1 MQRLPVITAFG
12 GFNPAGR
19 SSFHRGYKRLILDNL
34 SQTERNDTLSDLAAL
49 MGLRTGAAASGPLDA
64 ALERQVLD
72 GTLVRELETRFY
84 DYRNCHFHQSAQL
97 SSDSGFTFEMSVRQL
112 PSPLPEG
119 WEVEPLDGGKVR
131 VRCASL
137 SVMLDSHREIP
148 VASAGQLPT
157 GFEPG
162 EQYNSRFHPRGLQLA
177 ILGASDAVQS
187 LGIDWER
194 VVERAGPENISVYAS
209 SAMSQ
214 LDPNGNGG
222 LLQSRLRG
230 SRVSS
235 KQLALGLTSMPADFV
250 NAYVLGSVG
259 TTGAV
264 AGACATYLY
273 NLRAAVEDIRCGRAR
288 VAVVGAAE
296 APLVPEVVDGY
307 TTMGALANTE
317 GLRKIF
323 GGDIDFRRASRP
335 FGDNCGFTLG
345 EGSQWAVLMDDE
357 LALELGAPIHGA
369 VANVFVN
376 ADGPKKSISAPG
388 PGNYLTVARAMA
400 EVRAILGDESLR
412 RRSFV
417 QAHGSSTP
425 QNRVTESAIFD
436 QLAAAFGI
444 DAWPVCA
451 VKAYLGHTVAAASGD
466 QLVTSLG
473 IFSHGVLPG
482 ITTIDRIA
490 DDVHHDNLMLSMQH
504 VERAPESLDVAFLN
518 SKGFGGNNATASVL
532 APHVVER
539 MLSKRHGA
547 KAMTDYRRR
556 SEAVAAQAAAYDE
569 SASRGDLKAIYRFG
583 EGLIDES
590 GIACDS
596 ERVTLPGMGG
606 EVTLPN
612 VNPYEDMV

>member
-19 SSFHRGYKRLILDNL
+19 SSFHRGYKRLVLDSL
-34 SQTERNDTLSDLAAL
+34 GASERTDVLSDLAAL
-49 MGLRTGAAASGPLDA
+49 MGLRTGDAAQGPLSVE
-64 ALERQVLD
+64 LEQQVLQ
-72 GTLVRELETRFY
+72 GTLVRELESRFY
-84 DYRNCHFHQSAQL
+84 DYRRCHFHQAADL
-97 SSDSGFTFEMSVRQL
+97 KSDSGFTFEMSARQL
-112 PSPLPEG
+112 PVPLPQD
-119 WEVEPLDGGKVR
+119 WSVETLDNGRVR
-131 VRCASL
+131 VHAASL
-137 SVMLDSHREIP
+137 SVMLDSHREIA

-162 EQYNSRFHPRGLQLA
+162 QQYNSRFHPRGLQLA

-187 LGIDWER
+187 LGIDWDL
-194 VVERAGPENISVYAS
+194 VAQKAGPEKISVYAS

-214 LDPNGNGG
+214 LDVNGNGG

-230 SRVSS
+230 GRVSS

-307 TTMGALANTE
+307 TTMGALANLD

-323 GGDIDFRRASRP
+323 GDEIDFRRASRP

-345 EGSQWAVLMDDE
+345 EGTQWAVLMDDE

-388 PGNYLTVARAMA
+388 PGNYLTVARAMSEA
-400 EVRAILGDESLR
+400 RAILGEESLR
-412 RRSFV
+412 QRSFV

-436 QLAAAFGI
+436 RLAGAFGI
-444 DAWPVCA
+444 EDWPVCA
-451 VKAYLGHTVAAASGD
+451 VKAFVGHTVAAASGD
-466 QLVTSLG
+466 QLISSLG
-473 IFSHGVLPG
+473 IFNRGILPG
-482 ITTIDRIA
+482 ITTIDRVA
-490 DDVHHDNLMLSMQH
+490 DDVHHEHLNLSMSH
-504 VERAPESLDVAFLN
+504 VERDPESLDVAFLN

-532 APHVVER
+532 APHITEK
-539 MLSKRHGA
+539 MLAKRHGEQ
-547 KAMTDYRRR
+547 AMTAYRKR
-556 SEAVAAQAAAYDE
+556 SEAPAERAAEYDAR
-569 SASRGDLKAIYRFG
+569 ASRGDLNAIYRFG
-583 EGLIDES
+583 EGLIDET
-590 GIACDS
+590 GISLEDG
-596 ERVTLPGMGG
+596 RMTLPGVAGS
-606 EVTLPN
+606 VSLPEE
-612 VNPYEDMV
+612 NPFADMV

>member
-19 SSFHRGYKRLILDNL
+19 SSFHRGYKRLVLDNL
-34 SQTERNDTLSDLAAL
+34 SASERTDVLSDLAAL
-49 MGLRTGAAASGPLDA
+49 MGLRTGDA
-64 ALERQVLD
+64 AGGALTPELEQQVLQ
-72 GTLVRELETRFY
+72 GTLVRELESRFY
-84 DYRNCHFHQSAQL
+84 DYRHCHFHQAADLRSEN
-97 SSDSGFTFEMSVRQL
+97 GFTFEMSARQL
-112 PSPLPEG
+112 PTPLPDG
-119 WEVEPLDGGKVR
+119 WQVESLDNGRVR
-131 VRCASL
+131 VHAASL
-137 SVMLDSHREIP
+137 SVMLDSHREIA

-162 EQYNSRFHPRGLQLA
+162 QQYNSRFHPRGLQLA

-187 LGIDWER
+187 LGIDWDLVAEK
-194 VVERAGPENISVYAS
+194 AGPDKISVYAS

-230 SRVSS
+230 GRVSS

-307 TTMGALANTE
+307 ATMGALANLD

-323 GGDIDFRRASRP
+323 GDEIDFRRASRP

-345 EGSQWAVLMDDE
+345 EGSQWVVLMDDE

-412 RRSFV
+412 QRSFV

-436 QLAAAFGI
+436 RLAGAFGI
-444 DAWPVCA
+444 ENWPVCA
-451 VKAYLGHTVAAASGD
+451 VKAFVGHTVAAASGD
-466 QLVTSLG
+466 QLISSLG
-473 IFSHGVLPG
+473 IFDRGILPG
-482 ITTIDRIA
+482 ITTIDKIA
-490 DDVHHDNLMLSMQH
+490 DDVHHEHLSLSMAH
-504 VERAPESLDVAFLN
+504 VERDPQSLDVAFLN

-532 APHVVER
+532 APHVTER
-539 MLSKRHGA
+539 MLAKRHGA
-547 KAMTDYRRR
+547 QAMTAYRKR
-556 SEAVAAQAAAYDE
+556 SEAPAERSAAYDAR
-569 SASRGDLKAIYRFG
+569 ASRGDLNAIYRFG

-590 GIACDS
+590 GISLDGAQM
-596 ERVTLPGMGG
+596 TLPGVAGS
-606 EVTLPN
+606 VSLPDE
-612 VNPYEDMV
+612 NPFADMV

>member
-19 SSFHRGYKRLILDNL
+19 SSFHRGYRRLVLDRL
-34 SQTERNDTLSDLAAL
+34 GAAERTDTLSDLAAL
-49 MGLRTGAAASGPLDA
+49 MGLRTGADAGGPLDA
-64 ALERQVLD
+64 ALEQQVLN
-72 GTLVRELETRFY
+72 GTLVRELEQRFY
-84 DYRNCHFHQSAQL
+84 DYRKCHFHQPAEL
-97 SSDSGFTFEMSVRQL
+97 SSPEGFTFEMSARQL
-112 PSPLPEG
+112 PQPLPAD
-119 WEVEPLDGGKVR
+119 WQVESLGDGRVR
-131 VRCASL
+131 VRTGGL
-137 SVMLDSHREIP
+137 SVMLDSYREIS

-187 LGIDWER
+187 LGIDWDT
-194 VVERAGPENISVYAS
+194 VAAAAGPDKISVYAS

-214 LDPNGNGG
+214 LDPYGNGG

-230 SRVSS
+230 NRVSS

-273 NLRAAVEDIRCGRAR
+273 NLRAAVEDIRSGRAR

-307 TTMGALANTE
+307 STMGALANID

-323 GGDIDFRRASRP
+323 PGEVDYRRASRP
-335 FGDNCGFTLG
+335 FGENCGFTLG
-345 EGSQWAVLMDDE
+345 EGTQWVILMDDA
-357 LALELGAPIHGA
+357 LALELGANIHGA

-376 ADGPKKSISAPG
+376 ADGTKKSISAPG

-400 EVRAILGDESLR
+400 EARAIVGEESLR

-436 QLAAAFGI
+436 RLAGAFGI
-444 DAWPVCA
+444 ENWPLCA
-451 VKAYLGHTVAAASGD
+451 VKAYVGHTVAAASGD
-466 QLVTSLG
+466 QLITSLG
-473 IFSHGVLPG
+473 IFDRGILPG
-482 ITTIDRIA
+482 ITTIEKVA
-490 DDVHHDNLMLSMQH
+490 DDVHHSHLDIALQH
-504 VERAPESLDVAFLN
+504 TERDPESLDVAFLN

-532 APHVVER
+532 APHLVRR
-539 MLSKRHGA
+539 MLAKRHGERA
-547 KAMTDYRRR
+547 LTAHRKGNETV
-556 SEAVAAQAAAYDE
+556 SEKSQAYDAR
-569 SASRGDLKAIYRFG
+569 ASRGDLNAIYRFG
-583 EGLIDES
+583 EGLVDENQIQMS
-590 GIACDS
+590 TGQ
-596 ERVTLPGMGG
+596 VTLPGIPS
-606 EVTLPN
+606 VDLPDA
-612 VNPYEDMV
+612 NPFDDMV

>member
-1 MQRLPVITAFG
+1 MQRLPVITGFG

-19 SSFHRGYKRLILDNL
+19 SSFHRGYRRLVLDAL
-34 SQTERNDTLSDLAAL
+34 SAAERTDTLSDLAAL
-49 MGLRTGAAASGPLDA
+49 MGLRSGADAGGPLDA
-64 ALERQVLD
+64 ELEQKVLQ
-72 GTLVRELETRFY
+72 GTLVRELEKRFY
-84 DYRNCHFHQSAQL
+84 DYRNCHFHQPAEL
-97 SSDSGFTFEMSVRQL
+97 SNPGGFTFEMSARQL
-112 PSPLPEG
+112 PEPLPQDWQVESLGEG
-119 WEVEPLDGGKVR
+119 RVR
-131 VRCASL
+131 VRAGGL
-137 SVMLDSHREIP
+137 SVMLDSHREIS
-148 VASAGQLPT
+148 VGSAGQLPT
-157 GFEPG
+157 GFEPR

-187 LGIDWER
+187 LGIDWD
-194 VVERAGPENISVYAS
+194 VVAAAAGPDKIAVYAS

-214 LDPNGNGG
+214 LDPYGNGG

-235 KQLALGLTSMPADFV
+235 KQLALGLSSMPADFV

-307 TTMGALANTE
+307 ATMGALANID

-323 GGDIDFRRASRP
+323 GGEVDFRRASRP

-345 EGSQWAVLMDDE
+345 EGSQWVVLMDDA
-357 LALELGAPIHGA
+357 LAVELGATIHGA

-376 ADGPKKSISAPG
+376 ADGTKKSISAPG

-400 EVRAILGDESLR
+400 ETRAIVGEESLR
-412 RRSFV
+412 QRSFV

-436 QLAAAFGI
+436 RLAGAFGI
-444 DAWPVCA
+444 ENWPVCA

-466 QLVTSLG
+466 QLITSLG
-473 IFSHGVLPG
+473 IFNRGILPG
-482 ITTIDRIA
+482 ITTIERVA
-490 DDVHHDNLMLSMQH
+490 DDVHSENLDISLEH
-504 VERAPESLDVAFLN
+504 REREPESLDVAFLN

-532 APHVVER
+532 APHLVQG
-539 MLSKRHGA
+539 MLAKRHGE
-547 KAMTDYRRR
+547 KAMSGYRQRN
-556 SEAVAAQAAAYDE
+556 EAVADRALSYDTR
-569 SASRGDLKAIYRFG
+569 ASRGDLNAIYRFG
-583 EGLIDES
+583 EGLVDES
-590 GIACDS
+590 QIEMSS
-596 ERVTLPGMGG
+596 ERITLPGIPSV
-606 EVTLPN
+606 ELPSA
-612 VNPYEDMV
+612 NPFEDMV

>member
-19 SSFHRGYKRLILDNL
+19 SSFHRGYRRLVLDKL
-34 SQTERNDTLSDLAAL
+34 SVAERTDVLAGLAAL
-49 MGLRTGAAASGPLDA
+49 MGLRSGEHAGKPLD
-64 ALERQVLD
+64 QVLEQQVLNH
-72 GTLVRELETRFY
+72 TLVRELEQRFY
-84 DYRNCHFHQSAQL
+84 DYRKCHFHQPAEL
-97 SSDSGFTFEMSVRQL
+97 SSPDGLTFEMSLRQL
-112 PSPLPEG
+112 PEPLPAD
-119 WEVEPLDGGKVR
+119 WQVESLGDGRVR
-131 VRCASL
+131 VRCSGL

-148 VASAGQLPT
+148 VAAAGQLPT
-157 GFEPG
+157 GFEPS
-162 EQYNSRFHPRGLQLA
+162 EHYNSRFHPRGLQLA

-187 LGIDWER
+187 LGVDWDR
-194 VVERAGPENISVYAS
+194 VAAIAGPDKISVYAS

-214 LDPNGNGG
+214 LDPYGNGG

-230 SRVSS
+230 NRVSS

-273 NLRAAVEDIRCGRAR
+273 NLRAAVEDIRSGRAR

-307 TTMGALANTE
+307 TTMGALANMD
-317 GLRKIF
+317 GLRKLF
-323 GGDIDFRRASRP
+323 PGEIDFRRASRP

-345 EGSQWAVLMDDE
+345 EGSQWAILMDDA
-357 LALELGAPIHGA
+357 LALELGATIHGA

-376 ADGPKKSISAPG
+376 ADGTKKSISAPG

-400 EVRAILGDESLR
+400 ETRAIVGEESLR

-436 QLAAAFGI
+436 RLAGTFGI
-444 DAWPVCA
+444 ESWPVCA

-473 IFSHGVLPG
+473 IFERGILPG
-482 ITTIDRIA
+482 ITTVDRIA
-490 DDVHHDNLMLSMQH
+490 DDVHHENLDIALEH
-504 VERAPESLDVAFLN
+504 TEREVGSLDVAFLN

-532 APHVVER
+532 SPGVVSK
-539 MLSKRHGA
+539 MLARRHGE
-547 KAMTDYRRR
+547 KAVSAYRKRN
-556 SEAVAAQAAAYDE
+556 EAVAEKSQAYDQR
-569 SASRGDLKAIYRFG
+569 ACRGDLNAIYRFG
-583 EGLIDES
+583 EGLVDES
-590 GIACDS
+590 AITMS
-596 ERVTLPGMGG
+596 ESEITLPGYPA
-606 EVTLPN
+606 VALPN
-612 VNPYEDMV
+612 ENPFADME

>member
-19 SSFHRGYKRLILDNL
+19 SSFHRGYRRLIVDSL
-34 SQTERNDTLSDLAAL
+34 SAAERTDVLSDLAAL
-49 MGLRTGAAASGPLDA
+49 MGLRTGSSAGGALDA

-72 GTLVRELETRFY
+72 GTLVRELEKRYY
-84 DYRNCHFHQSAQL
+84 DYRSCHFHQPAQL
-97 SSDSGFTFEMSVRQL
+97 HSGNGFTFEMSARQL
-112 PSPLPEG
+112 PVPLPEG
-119 WEVEPLDGGKVR
+119 WQVESLEDGRVR
-131 VRCASL
+131 VHCDAL
-137 SVMLDSHREIP
+137 SVMLDSHREIA

-162 EQYNSRFHPRGLQLA
+162 ELYNSRFHPRGLQLA

-187 LGIDWER
+187 LGIDWDLVAEK
-194 VVERAGPENISVYAS
+194 AGPENISVYAS

-230 SRVSS
+230 GRVSS
-235 KQLALGLTSMPADFV
+235 KQLALGLTSMPADFI

-307 TTMGALANTE
+307 TTMGALANID
-317 GLRKIF
+317 GLRKVF
-323 GGDIDFRRASRP
+323 NGEIDYRRASRP
-335 FGDNCGFTLG
+335 FGENCGFTLG
-345 EGSQWAVLMDDE
+345 EGTQWVILMDDE

-388 PGNYLTVARAMA
+388 PGNYLTVARAMS
-400 EVRAILGDESLR
+400 ETRAILGEESLR
-412 RRSFV
+412 QRSFI

-436 QLAAAFGI
+436 RLAGTFGI

-466 QLVTSLG
+466 QLITSLG
-473 IFSHGVLPG
+473 IFSQGILPG
-482 ITTIDRIA
+482 ITTVDRIA
-490 DDVHHDNLMLSMQH
+490 DDVHHENLALSLQH
-504 VERAPESLDVAFLN
+504 VERDPESLDVAFLN
-518 SKGFGGNNATASVL
+518 SKGFGGNNATASVF
-532 APHVVER
+532 APHVVEK
-539 MLSKRHGA
+539 MLGKRHGA
-547 KAMTDYRRR
+547 QAITAYRKRN
-556 SEAVAAQAAAYDE
+556 EAVTERAQAYDA
-569 SASRGDLKAIYRFG
+569 SASRGELTAIYRFG

-590 GIACDS
+590 AITCDGQHM
-596 ERVTLPGMGG
+596 TLPGVSGNIS
-606 EVTLPN
+606 LPSE
-612 VNPYEDMV
+612 NPFDDMV

>member
-19 SSFHRGYKRLILDNL
+19 SSFHRGYRRLVLDKL
-34 SQTERNDTLSDLAAL
+34 SAAERIDTLSDLAAL
-49 MGLRTGAAASGPLDA
+49 MGLRTGADAVGALDA
-64 ALERQVLD
+64 ALERQVLE
-72 GTLVRELETRFY
+72 GTLVRELEQRFY
-84 DYRNCHFHQSAQL
+84 DYRKCHFHQPAEL
-97 SSDSGFTFEMSVRQL
+97 SSVEGLTFEMSARQL
-112 PSPLPEG
+112 PEPLPAE
-119 WEVEPLDGGKVR
+119 WQVESLGDGRVR
-131 VRCASL
+131 VRTSSL
-137 SVMLDSHREIP
+137 SVMLDSYREIP

-187 LGIDWER
+187 LGIDWDT
-194 VVERAGPENISVYAS
+194 VVTAAGPDKISVYAS

-214 LDPNGNGG
+214 LDPYGNGG

-230 SRVSS
+230 NRVSS

-307 TTMGALANTE
+307 TTMGALANVD

-323 GGDIDFRRASRP
+323 PGEVDYRRASRP

-345 EGSQWAVLMDDE
+345 EGSQWAILMDDA
-357 LALELGAPIHGA
+357 LALELGATVHGA

-376 ADGPKKSISAPG
+376 ADGTKKSISAPG

-400 EVRAILGDESLR
+400 EARAIVGDEGLC

-436 QLAAAFGI
+436 RLAGAFGI
-444 DAWPVCA
+444 ERWPVCA

-466 QLVTSLG
+466 QLIASLG
-473 IFSHGVLPG
+473 VFDRGILPG
-482 ITTIDRIA
+482 ITTIDRLA
-490 DDVHHDNLMLSMQH
+490 DDVHREHLDISLQH
-504 VERAPESLDVAFLN
+504 SERDPESLDVAFLN

-532 APHVVER
+532 APHLVRR
-539 MLSKRHGA
+539 MLARRHGE
-547 KAMTDYRRR
+547 KALAGYRKRNEVVTER
-556 SEAVAAQAAAYDE
+556 SLAYDAQ
-569 SASRGDLKAIYRFG
+569 ASRGDLNAIYRFG
-583 EGLIDES
+583 EGLVEES
-590 GIACDS
+590 AIEMS
-596 ERVTLPGMGG
+596 VERVALPGIPAV
-606 EVTLPN
+606 ELPS
-612 VNPYEDMV
+612 VNPFDDMV

>member
-19 SSFHRGYKRLILDNL
+19 SSFHRGYRRLVLDKL
-34 SQTERNDTLSDLAAL
+34 GAAERAGTLSDLAAL
-49 MGLRTGAAASGPLDA
+49 MGLRTGAEAGGPLDP
-64 ALERQVLD
+64 ALEKQVLD
-72 GTLVRELETRFY
+72 GTLVRELEKRFY
-84 DYRNCHFHQSAQL
+84 DYRQCHFHQSAEL
-97 SSDSGFTFEMSVRQL
+97 SNGDGFTFEMPARQL
-112 PSPLPEG
+112 PEPLPAD
-119 WEVEPLDGGKVR
+119 WRVESLGDGRVR
-131 VRCASL
+131 VRCDGL

-162 EQYNSRFHPRGLQLA
+162 NAYNSRFHPRGLQLA

-187 LGIDWER
+187 LGIDWQT
-194 VVERAGPENISVYAS
+194 VAAAAGPDRISVYAS

-214 LDPNGNGG
+214 LDPYGNGG

-230 SRVSS
+230 NRVSS

-273 NLRAAVEDIRCGRAR
+273 NLRAAVEDIRSGRSR

-307 TTMGALANTE
+307 ATMGALANRD
-317 GLRKIF
+317 GLRKLF
-323 GGDIDFRRASRP
+323 PGEIDYRRASRP
-335 FGDNCGFTLG
+335 FGENCGFTLG
-345 EGSQWAVLMDDE
+345 EGSQWVILMDDA

-376 ADGPKKSISAPG
+376 ADGTKKSISAPG
-388 PGNYLTVARAMA
+388 PGNYLTVARALS
-400 EVRAILGDESLR
+400 ETRAIVGDESLR

-436 QLAAAFGI
+436 RLADTFGV
-444 DAWPVCA
+444 DNWPVCA

-466 QLVTSLG
+466 QLITSLG
-473 IFSHGVLPG
+473 IFERGILPG
-482 ITTIDRIA
+482 VTTIDRIA
-490 DDVHHDNLMLSMQH
+490 DDVHHSHLDIALQH
-504 VERAPESLDVAFLN
+504 TERDRASLDVAFLN

-532 APHVVER
+532 SPHLVRR
-539 MLSKRHGA
+539 MLAKRHGE
-547 KAMTDYRRR
+547 KALTDHGRRN
-556 SEAVAAQAAAYDE
+556 EAVTVRAASYDE
-569 SASRGDLKAIYRFG
+569 RASRGDLNAIYRFG
-583 EGLIDES
+583 EGLVDES
-590 GIACDS
+590 AIEMS
-596 ERVTLPGMGG
+596 TEQVTLPGIPP
-606 EVTLPN
+606 VALSD
-612 VNPYEDMV
+612 VNPFDDMS

>member
-19 SSFHRGYKRLILDNL
+19 SSFHRGYKRVVLDSL
-34 SQTERNDTLSDLAAL
+34 GAEERTDVLSDLAAL
-49 MGLRTGAAASGPLDA
+49 MGLRTGAEVTGPLGA
-64 ALERQVLD
+64 ELEQRVLE
-72 GTLVRELETRFY
+72 GTLVRALEPRFY
-84 DYRNCHFHQSAQL
+84 DYRQCHFHQPASLA
-97 SSDSGFTFEMSVRQL
+97 STEGFTFEMSARQL
-112 PSPLPEG
+112 PNPLPAD
-119 WEVEPLDGGKVR
+119 WQVEALETGRVKVR
-131 VRCASL
+131 AGSL
-137 SVMLDSHREIP
+137 SVMLDSHREIA

-187 LGIDWER
+187 LGIDWGMVAEK
-194 VVERAGPENISVYAS
+194 AGPDKISVYAS

-230 SRVSS
+230 GRVSS

-273 NLRAAVEDIRCGRAR
+273 NLRSAVEDIRCGRAR

-307 TTMGALANTE
+307 ATMGALANLD

-323 GGDIDFRRASRP
+323 GENIDFRRASRP

-345 EGSQWAVLMDDE
+345 EGSQWVVLMDDE

-400 EVRAILGDESLR
+400 EARAILGEESLR
-412 RRSFV
+412 QRSFV

-436 QLAAAFGI
+436 RLAAAFSI
-444 DAWPVCA
+444 KEWPVCA
-451 VKAYLGHTVAAASGD
+451 VKAFVGHTVAAASGD
-466 QLVTSLG
+466 QLITSLG
-473 IFSHGVLPG
+473 VFNRGILPG
-482 ITTIDRIA
+482 ITTIDRVA
-490 DDVHHDNLMLSMQH
+490 EDVHHEHLALSLTH
-504 VERAPESLDVAFLN
+504 VERDPETLDVAFLN

-532 APHVVER
+532 APHVTRR
-539 MLSKRHGA
+539 MLTKRHGQA
-547 KAMTDYRRR
+547 AFTAYQKRN
-556 SEAVAAQAAAYDE
+556 EVVAEQSAAYDAR
-569 SASRGDLKAIYRFG
+569 ASRGDLNAIYRFG
-583 EGLIDES
+583 EGLIDEAA
-590 GIACDS
+590 IEMDAHTL
-596 ERVTLPGMGG
+596 TLPGGAG
-606 EVTLPN
+606 AISLDAD
-612 VNPYEDMV
+612 NPFADMV

>member
-19 SSFHRGYKRLILDNL
+19 SSFHRGYKRLVLDNL
-34 SQTERNDTLSDLAAL
+34 GASERTDVLSDLAAL
-49 MGLRTGAAASGPLDA
+49 MGLRTGDA
-64 ALERQVLD
+64 AQGALSPELEQQVLQ
-72 GTLVRELETRFY
+72 GTLVRELESRFY
-84 DYRNCHFHQSAQL
+84 DYRNCHFHQAADLKSEN
-97 SSDSGFTFEMSVRQL
+97 GFSFEMSARQL
-112 PSPLPEG
+112 PNPLPADWKLENLENG
-119 WEVEPLDGGKVR
+119 RVR
-131 VRCASL
+131 VHAASL
-137 SVMLDSHREIP
+137 SVMLDSHREIS

-162 EQYNSRFHPRGLQLA
+162 QQYNSRFHPRGLQLA

-187 LGIDWER
+187 LGIDWEL
-194 VVERAGPENISVYAS
+194 VSEKAGPDKISVYAS

-214 LDPNGNGG
+214 LDTNGNGG

-230 SRVSS
+230 GRVSS

-307 TTMGALANTE
+307 TTMGALANLD

-323 GGDIDFRRASRP
+323 GDEIDFRRASRP
-335 FGDNCGFTLG
+335 FGENCGFTLG
-345 EGSQWAVLMDDE
+345 EGSQWVVLMDDE

-388 PGNYLTVARAMA
+388 PGNYLTVARAMS
-400 EVRAILGDESLR
+400 EVRAILGEESLR
-412 RRSFV
+412 HRSFV

-436 QLAAAFGI
+436 RLAGAFGI
-444 DAWPVCA
+444 EGWPVCA
-451 VKAYLGHTVAAASGD
+451 VKAFLGHTVAAASGD
-466 QLVTSLG
+466 QLITSLG
-473 IFSHGVLPG
+473 IFNRGILPG
-482 ITTIDRIA
+482 ITTIDKVA
-490 DDVHHDNLMLSMQH
+490 DDVHHEHLSLSMAH
-504 VERAPESLDVAFLN
+504 VERDPESLDVAFLN

-532 APHVVER
+532 APHITEK
-539 MLSKRHGA
+539 MLAKRHGEQ
-547 KAMTDYRRR
+547 AMSAYRKR
-556 SEAVAAQAAAYDE
+556 SEAPAERSAAYDAR
-569 SASRGDLKAIYRFG
+569 ASRGDLDAIYRFG

-590 GIACDS
+590 GITLDGAQMS
-596 ERVTLPGMGG
+596 LPGVAGS
-606 EVTLPN
+606 VSLPDE
-612 VNPYEDMV
+612 NPFADMV

>member
-19 SSFHRGYKRLILDNL
+19 SSFHRGYRRLVLDKL
-34 SQTERNDTLSDLAAL
+34 SVAERTDVLAGLAAL
-49 MGLRTGAAASGPLDA
+49 MGLRSGEHAGKPLD
-64 ALERQVLD
+64 QVLEQQVLNH
-72 GTLVRELETRFY
+72 TLVRELEQRFY
-84 DYRNCHFHQSAQL
+84 DYRKCHFHQPAEL
-97 SSDSGFTFEMSVRQL
+97 SSPDGLTFEMSLRQL
-112 PSPLPEG
+112 PEPLPAD
-119 WEVEPLDGGKVR
+119 WQVESLGDGRVR
-131 VRCASL
+131 VRCSGL

-148 VASAGQLPT
+148 VAAAGQLPT
-157 GFEPG
+157 GFEPS
-162 EQYNSRFHPRGLQLA
+162 EHYNSRFHPRGLQLA

-187 LGIDWER
+187 LGVDWDR
-194 VVERAGPENISVYAS
+194 VAAIAGPDKISVYAS

-214 LDPNGNGG
+214 LDPYGNGG

-230 SRVSS
+230 NRVSS

-273 NLRAAVEDIRCGRAR
+273 NLRAAVEDIRSGRAR

-307 TTMGALANTE
+307 TTMGALANMD
-317 GLRKIF
+317 GLRKLF
-323 GGDIDFRRASRP
+323 PGEIDFRRASRP

-345 EGSQWAVLMDDE
+345 EGSQWAILMDDA
-357 LALELGAPIHGA
+357 LALELGATIHGA

-376 ADGPKKSISAPG
+376 ADGTKKSISAPG
-388 PGNYLTVARAMA
+388 PGNYLTVARALA
-400 EVRAILGDESLR
+400 ETRAIVGEESLR

-436 QLAAAFGI
+436 RLAGTFGI
-444 DAWPVCA
+444 ESWPVCA

-466 QLVTSLG
+466 QLITSLG
-473 IFSHGVLPG
+473 IFERAILPG
-482 ITTIDRIA
+482 ITTVDRIA
-490 DDVHHDNLMLSMQH
+490 DDVHHANLDIGLEH
-504 VERAPESLDVAFLN
+504 TEREVGSLDVAFLN

-532 APHVVER
+532 SPGIVSK
-539 MLSKRHGA
+539 MLARRHGD
-547 KAMTDYRRR
+547 KAVSAYRKRN
-556 SEAVAAQAAAYDE
+556 EAVAEQSQSYDQR
-569 SASRGDLKAIYRFG
+569 ACRGDLNAIYRFG
-583 EGLIDES
+583 EGLVDES
-590 GIACDS
+590 AIEMS
-596 ERVTLPGMGG
+596 ENEITLPGYPS
-606 EVTLPN
+606 VALPN
-612 VNPYEDMV
+612 ENPFADME

>member
-19 SSFHRGYKRLILDNL
+19 SSFHRGYKRMVLDSL
-34 SQTERNDTLSDLAAL
+34 TSAERTDTLSDLAAL
-49 MGLRTGAAASGPLDA
+49 MGLRTGSDAGGLLDA

-72 GTLVRELETRFY
+72 GTLVRELESRYY
-84 DYRNCHFHQSAQL
+84 DYRKCHFHQAAQL
-97 SSDSGFTFEMSVRQL
+97 QSDSGFTFEMSARQL
-112 PSPLPEG
+112 PNPLPDG
-119 WEVEPLDGGKVR
+119 WQVETLTSGRVR
-131 VRCASL
+131 VRCDSL
-137 SVMLDSHREIP
+137 SVMLDSHREIA

-162 EQYNSRFHPRGLQLA
+162 MQYNSRFHPRGLQLA

-187 LGIDWER
+187 LGIDWNL
-194 VVERAGPENISVYAS
+194 VADKAGPENISVYAS

-230 SRVSS
+230 GRVSS

-273 NLRAAVEDIRCGRAR
+273 NLRAAVEDIRSGRAR

-307 TTMGALANTE
+307 ATMGALANID
-317 GLRKIF
+317 GLRKVF

-345 EGSQWAVLMDDE
+345 EGSQWVVLMDDA

-388 PGNYLTVARAMA
+388 PGNYLTVARSMA
-400 EVRAILGDESLR
+400 ETRAILGDEALR
-412 RRSFV
+412 QRSFV

-436 QLAAAFGI
+436 RLAEAFGI
-444 DAWPVCA
+444 ESWPVCA

-466 QLVTSLG
+466 QLIASLG
-473 IFSHGVLPG
+473 IFARGILPG
-482 ITTIDRIA
+482 ITTVDRIA
-490 DDVHHDNLMLSMQH
+490 DDVHHRNLDLSLSH

-539 MLSKRHGA
+539 MLAKRHGDA
-547 KAMTDYRRR
+547 AFTAYRKANESVTER
-556 SEAVAAQAAAYDE
+556 AQAYDAR
-569 SASRGDLKAIYRFG
+569 ASSGDLDAIYRFG

-590 GIACDS
+590 GITVDGA
-596 ERVTLPGMGG
+596 RLHLPGGAG
-606 EVTLPN
+606 DIELPSA
-612 VNPYEDMV
+612 NPFEDMV

>member
-19 SSFHRGYKRLILDNL
+19 SSFHRGYKRMVLDSL
-34 SQTERNDTLSDLAAL
+34 ATEERTDVLSDLAAL
-49 MGLRTGAAASGPLDA
+49 MGLRTGDDAQGPLGA
-64 ALERQVLD
+64 ALEQQVLQ
-72 GTLVRELETRFY
+72 GTLVRELESRFY
-84 DYRNCHFHQSAQL
+84 DYRQCHFHQPAAL
-97 SSDSGFTFEMSVRQL
+97 SNAGGFTFEMSARQL
-112 PSPLPEG
+112 PNPIPDD
-119 WEVEPLDGGKVR
+119 WQVEPLDSGRVR
-131 VRCASL
+131 VHAGAL
-137 SVMLDSHREIP
+137 SVMLDSHREIS

-162 EQYNSRFHPRGLQLA
+162 QKYNSRFHPRGLQLA

-187 LGIDWER
+187 LGIDWDA
-194 VVERAGPENISVYAS
+194 VAAKAGPDKISVYAS

-214 LDPNGNGG
+214 LDANGNGG

-230 SRVSS
+230 GRVSS

-307 TTMGALANTE
+307 TTMGALANLD

-323 GGDIDFRRASRP
+323 DGEIDFRRASRP
-335 FGDNCGFTLG
+335 FGNNCGFTLG

-376 ADGPKKSISAPG
+376 ADGAKKSISAPG

-400 EVRAILGDESLR
+400 EARAILGEDSLR
-412 RRSFV
+412 NRSFV

-436 QLAAAFGI
+436 RLAGAFGI
-444 DAWPVCA
+444 EAWPVCA
-451 VKAYLGHTVAAASGD
+451 VKAFVGHTVAAASGD
-466 QLVTSLG
+466 QLITSLG
-473 IFSHGVLPG
+473 MFRHGILPG
-482 ITTIDRIA
+482 ITTIDRVA
-490 DDVHHDNLMLSMQH
+490 DDVHHENLSLSLEH
-504 VERAPESLDVAFLN
+504 VERDPQSLDVAFLN

-532 APHVVER
+532 APHVTES
-539 MLSKRHGA
+539 MLAKRHGRA
-547 KAMTDYRRR
+547 AFTAYQKRN
-556 SEAVAAQAAAYDE
+556 EAVTEQAAAYDAR
-569 SASRGDLKAIYRFG
+569 ASRGDLNAIYRFG

-590 GIACDS
+590 AIELDAYS
-596 ERVTLPGMGG
+596 LTLPDGAGAISL
-606 EVTLPN
+606 ESE
-612 VNPYEDMV
+612 NPFADMV

>member
-19 SSFHRGYKRLILDNL
+19 SSFHRGYKRMVLDRL
-34 SQTERNDTLSDLAAL
+34 GAAERTDILSDLAAL
-49 MGLRTGAAASGPLDA
+49 MGLRTGDAAGGPLDA
-64 ALERQVLD
+64 TLEQAVLQ
-72 GTLVRELETRFY
+72 GTLVRELESRFY
-84 DYRNCHFHQSAQL
+84 DYRHCHFHQPAEL
-97 SSDSGFTFEMSVRQL
+97 RSDGGFTFEMSARQL

-119 WEVEPLDGGKVR
+119 WRVEPLDNGR
-131 VRCASL
+131 VRIRAAEL
-137 SVMLDSHREIP
+137 SVMLDSYREIA

-162 EQYNSRFHPRGLQLA
+162 DQYNSRFHPRGLQLA
-177 ILGASDAVQS
+177 ILGASDAVRA
-187 LGIDWER
+187 LGIDWDL
-194 VVERAGPENISVYAS
+194 VAAKAGPDKVSVYAS

-230 SRVSS
+230 GRVSS

-307 TTMGALANTE
+307 ATMGALANLD

-323 GGDIDFRRASRP
+323 GDDIDFRRASRP

-388 PGNYLTVARAMA
+388 PGNYLTVARAMS
-400 EVRAILGDESLR
+400 EVRAILGEESLR
-412 RRSFV
+412 HRSFV

-436 QLAAAFGI
+436 RLAGAFGI
-444 DAWPVCA
+444 EHWPVCA
-451 VKAYLGHTVAAASGD
+451 VKAFVGHTVAAASGD
-466 QLVTSLG
+466 QLISSLG
-473 IFSHGVLPG
+473 IFNRGILPG
-482 ITTIDRIA
+482 ITTIDRVA
-490 DDVHHDNLMLSMQH
+490 DDVYHEHLSLSLTH
-504 VERAPESLDVAFLN
+504 VERDPMSLDVAFLN

-532 APHVVER
+532 APHIVEK
-539 MLSKRHGA
+539 MLGKRYGEHTL
-547 KAMTDYRRR
+547 TDYRKRN
-556 SEAVAAQAAAYDE
+556 EAVAERAAAYDAR
-569 SASRGDLKAIYRFG
+569 ASRGDLDAIYRFG
-583 EGLIDES
+583 EGLIDEEGIS
-590 GIACDS
+590 LEGSSLKLPGIA
-596 ERVTLPGMGG
+596 G
-606 EVTLPN
+606 EVILP
-612 VNPYEDMV
+612 VENPFSDMV

>member
-19 SSFHRGYKRLILDNL
+19 SSFHRGYKRLVLDSL
-34 SQTERNDTLSDLAAL
+34 GEAERTDVLSDLAAL
-49 MGLRTGAAASGPLDA
+49 MGLRTGDAATGPLSPE
-64 ALERQVLD
+64 LEQQVLQ
-72 GTLVRELETRFY
+72 GTLVRELESRFY
-84 DYRNCHFHQSAQL
+84 DYRQCHFHQPADLQSA
-97 SSDSGFTFEMSVRQL
+97 DGFAFDMSARQL
-112 PSPLPEG
+112 PSPLPAD
-119 WEVEPLDGGKVR
+119 WQVETLDNGRVR
-131 VRCASL
+131 VRTKAL
-137 SVMLDSHREIP
+137 SVMLDSHREIA

-162 EQYNSRFHPRGLQLA
+162 QQYNSRFHPRGLQLA

-187 LGIDWER
+187 LGIDWDLVAEK
-194 VVERAGPENISVYAS
+194 AGPDKISVYAS

-214 LDPNGNGG
+214 LDLNGNGG

-230 SRVSS
+230 GRVSS

-288 VAVVGAAE
+288 VAVVGASE

-307 TTMGALANTE
+307 ATMGALANLD

-323 GGDIDFRRASRP
+323 GNDIDFRRASRP

-388 PGNYLTVARAMA
+388 PGNYLTVARAMSEA
-400 EVRAILGDESLR
+400 RAILGEESLR
-412 RRSFV
+412 QRSFV

-436 QLAAAFGI
+436 RLAGAFGI
-444 DAWPVCA
+444 ENWPVCA
-451 VKAYLGHTVAAASGD
+451 VKAFVGHTVAAASGD
-466 QLVTSLG
+466 QLISSLG
-473 IFSHGVLPG
+473 IFARGILPG
-482 ITTIDRIA
+482 ITTIDRVA
-490 DDVHHDNLMLSMQH
+490 EDVHHDNLSLSMSH
-504 VERAPESLDVAFLN
+504 VERDPESLDIAFLN
-518 SKGFGGNNATASVL
+518 SKGFGGNNATATVL
-532 APHVVER
+532 APHITEK
-539 MLSKRHGA
+539 MIGKRHGERA
-547 KAMTDYRRR
+547 VTEYRKRN
-556 SEAVAAQAAAYDE
+556 EAVAERAQAYDQR
-569 SASRGDLKAIYRFG
+569 ASRGDLNAIYRFG

-590 GIACDS
+590 GIALDGAHLS
-596 ERVTLPGMGG
+596 LPGVPGS
-606 EVTLPN
+606 VSLPDE
-612 VNPYEDMV
+612 NPFSDMV

>member
-19 SSFHRGYKRLILDNL
+19 SSFHRGYKRVVLDSL
-34 SQTERNDTLSDLAAL
+34 GAEERTDVLSDLAAL
-49 MGLRTGAAASGPLDA
+49 MGLRTGSDASGPLSA
-64 ALERQVLD
+64 ELEQQVLN
-72 GTLVRELETRFY
+72 GTLVRELESRFY
-84 DYRNCHFHQSAQL
+84 DYRHCHFHQPASL
-97 SSDSGFTFEMSVRQL
+97 SSDSGFTFEMSARQL
-112 PSPLPEG
+112 PNPLPAD
-119 WEVEPLDGGKVR
+119 WQVESLDTGKVK
-131 VRCASL
+131 VRTGSL
-137 SVMLDSHREIP
+137 SVMLDSHREIA

-187 LGIDWER
+187 LGIDWDK
-194 VVERAGPENISVYAS
+194 VAAKAGPDKISVYAS

-230 SRVSS
+230 GRVSS

-250 NAYVLGSVG
+250 NAYVLGSFG

-273 NLRAAVEDIRCGRAR
+273 NLRSAVEDIRSGRAR

-307 TTMGALANTE
+307 ATMGALANLD

-323 GGDIDFRRASRP
+323 GDNIDFRRASRP

-345 EGSQWAVLMDDE
+345 EGSQWVVLMDDE

-400 EVRAILGDESLR
+400 EARAILGEESLR
-412 RRSFV
+412 ERSFV

-436 QLAAAFGI
+436 RLAAAFGI
-444 DAWPVCA
+444 EGWPVCA
-451 VKAYLGHTVAAASGD
+451 VKAFVGHTVAAASGD
-466 QLVTSLG
+466 QLITSLG
-473 IFSHGVLPG
+473 IFNRGILPG
-482 ITTIDRIA
+482 ITTIDRVA
-490 DDVHHDNLMLSMQH
+490 DDVHHQHLSLSMAH
-504 VERAPESLDVAFLN
+504 VERDPESLDVAFLN

-532 APHVVER
+532 APHITQR
-539 MLSKRHGA
+539 MLAKRHGQA
-547 KAMTDYRRR
+547 AFSAYQKRN
-556 SEAVAAQAAAYDE
+556 EAVAEQAAAYDAR
-569 SASRGDLKAIYRFG
+569 ASRGDLDAIYRFG
-583 EGLIDES
+583 EGLIDE
-590 GIACDS
+590 GAIEMDGHKL
-596 ERVTLPGMGG
+596 TLPGGAG
-606 EVTLPN
+606 AISLDAD
-612 VNPYEDMV
+612 NPFADMV

>member
-19 SSFHRGYKRLILDNL
+19 SSFHRGYKRLVLDNL
-34 SQTERNDTLSDLAAL
+34 SLAERNDTLSDLAAL
-49 MGLRTGAAASGPLDA
+49 MGLRTGADAHGPLEA
-64 ALERQVLD
+64 ELERKVLD
-72 GTLVRELETRFY
+72 STLVRELEARYY
-84 DYRNCHFHQSAQL
+84 DYRNCHFHQPAQL
-97 SSDSGFTFEMSVRQL
+97 SSDNGFTFEMSVRQL
-112 PSPLPEG
+112 PVPLPEG
-119 WEVEPLDGGKVR
+119 WEVESLDGGKVR
-131 VRCASL
+131 VKCSSL
-137 SVMLDSHREIP
+137 SVMLDSHREIS

-194 VVERAGPENISVYAS
+194 VVAKAGPENISVYAS

-230 SRVSS
+230 GRVSS

-307 TTMGALANTE
+307 TTMGALANIE
-317 GLRKIF
+317 GLRKVF
-323 GGDIDFRRASRP
+323 GGEIDFRRASRP

-345 EGSQWAVLMDDE
+345 EGSQWAILMDDA

-400 EVRAILGDESLR
+400 EARAILGEESLQQ
-412 RRSFV
+412 RSFV

-444 DAWPVCA
+444 ESWPICA

-473 IFSHGVLPG
+473 IFARGILPG

-490 DDVHHDNLMLSMQH
+490 DDVHHNNLMLSMQH

-539 MLSKRHGA
+539 MLGKRHGA
-547 KAMTDYRRR
+547 KALLDYKKRN
-556 SEAVAAQAAAYDE
+556 EEVVLKAAAYDE

-590 GIACDS
+590 GITCDS
-596 ERVTLPGMGG
+596 ERVTLPGIGG
-606 EVTLPN
+606 EVTLPCE
-612 VNPYEDMV
+612 NPYGDMV

>member
-19 SSFHRGYKRLILDNL
+19 SSFHHGYKRLVLDSL
-34 SQTERNDTLSDLAAL
+34 SQTERTDTLSDLAAL
-49 MGLRTGAAASGPLDA
+49 MGLRSGRDAVGPLDA

-72 GTLVRELETRFY
+72 RTLVRALETRFY
-84 DYRNCHFHQSAQL
+84 DYRSCHFHQPAQL
-97 SSDSGFTFEMSVRQL
+97 HSESGFTFEMSARQM
-112 PSPLPEG
+112 PNPLPQG
-119 WEVEPLDGGKVR
+119 WQVESLDSGRVR
-131 VRCASL
+131 VHCDGL
-137 SVMLDSHREIP
+137 SVMLDSYREIP

-177 ILGASDAVQS
+177 VLGASDAVRS
-187 LGIDWER
+187 LGIDWDLVAEK
-194 VVERAGPENISVYAS
+194 AGPENIAVYAS

-230 SRVSS
+230 GRVSS
-235 KQLALGLTSMPADFV
+235 KQVALGLTSMPADFV
-250 NAYVLGSVG
+250 NAYVLGNVG

-273 NLRAAVEDIRCGRAR
+273 NLRAAVEDIRSGRAR

-307 TTMGALANTE
+307 STMGALATVDN
-317 GLRKIF
+317 LKKIF
-323 GGDIDFRRASRP
+323 SGEIDFRRVSRP
-335 FGDNCGFTLG
+335 FGENCGFTLG
-345 EGSQWAVLMDDE
+345 EGSQWAVLMDDA

-400 EVRAILGDESLR
+400 ETRAILGEESLR
-412 RRSFV
+412 KRSFV

-436 QLAAAFGI
+436 RLAEAFGI
-444 DAWPVCA
+444 ESWPVCA

-473 IFSHGVLPG
+473 VFARGILPG
-482 ITTIDRIA
+482 ITTVDRIA
-490 DDVHHDNLMLSMQH
+490 DDVHHRFLDLSLSH

-518 SKGFGGNNATASVL
+518 SKGFGGNNATASIL
-532 APHVVER
+532 APHVVET
-539 MLSKRHGA
+539 MLAKRHGGA
-547 KAMTDYRRR
+547 AITAYRKANERV
-556 SEAVAAQAAAYDE
+556 SERAQAYDDQ
-569 SASRGDLKAIYRFG
+569 ASRGDLNAIYRFG

-590 GIACDS
+590 GIALNGDKL
-596 ERVTLPGMGG
+596 EVPGIPGDIRLP
-606 EVTLPN
+606 VD
-612 VNPYEDMV
+612 NPFTDMV

>member
-19 SSFHRGYKRLILDNL
+19 SSFHRGYRRLVLDRL
-34 SQTERNDTLSDLAAL
+34 GSAERTDILSDLAAL
-49 MGLRTGAAASGPLDA
+49 MGLRKGEDGPLDP
-64 ALERQVLD
+64 ALELQVLN
-72 GTLVRELETRFY
+72 GTLVRELEKRYY
-84 DYRNCHFHQSAQL
+84 DYRHCHYHQPAEL
-97 SSDSGFTFEMSVRQL
+97 ASDDGFTFEMSARQL
-112 PSPLPEG
+112 PEPLPED
-119 WEVEPLDGGKVR
+119 WQVESLGDGRVR
-131 VRCASL
+131 VRAGKL
-137 SVMLDSHREIP
+137 SVMLDSYREIS

-162 EQYNSRFHPRGLQLA
+162 NEYNSRFHPRGLQLA

-187 LGIDWER
+187 MGIDWET
-194 VVERAGPENISVYAS
+194 VAAAAGPDKISVYAS

-214 LDPNGNGG
+214 LDPYGNGG

-230 SRVSS
+230 NRVSS

-273 NLRAAVEDIRCGRAR
+273 NLRSAVEDIRSGRAR

-307 TTMGALANTE
+307 TTMGALANVD
-317 GLRKIF
+317 GLRKLF
-323 GGDIDFRRASRP
+323 PGDIDYRRASRP

-345 EGSQWAVLMDDE
+345 EGSQWAILMDDA
-357 LALELGAPIHGA
+357 LALELGATIHGA

-376 ADGPKKSISAPG
+376 ADGTKKSISAPG
-388 PGNYLTVARAMA
+388 PGNYLTVARALA
-400 EVRAILGDESLR
+400 ETRAIVGDESLR

-436 QLAAAFGI
+436 RLAGAFGI
-444 DAWPVCA
+444 ESWPVCA

-466 QLVTSLG
+466 QLITSLG
-473 IFSHGVLPG
+473 IFNRGILPG
-482 ITTIDRIA
+482 ITTIDRVA
-490 DDVHHDNLMLSMQH
+490 TDVHHENLDISLQH
-504 VERAPESLDVAFLN
+504 SERDPQSLDVAFLN
-518 SKGFGGNNATASVL
+518 SKGFGGNNATASIL
-532 APHVVER
+532 APHLVES
-539 MLSKRHGA
+539 MLAKRHGA
-547 KAMTDYRRR
+547 RALTDYRKRN
-556 SEAVAAQAAAYDE
+556 EAVEEQSAAYDAR
-569 SASRGDLKAIYRFG
+569 ASRGDLNAIYRFG
-583 EGLIDES
+583 QGLVDES
-590 GIACDS
+590 AIEIS
-596 ERVTLPGMGG
+596 TESVTLPGLPT
-606 EVTLPN
+606 VTLPQG
-612 VNPYEDMV
+612 NPFDDMV

>member
-12 GFNPAGR
+12 GVNPAGR
-19 SSFHRGYKRLILDNL
+19 SSFHRGYKRMVLDNL
-34 SQTERNDTLSDLAAL
+34 GAAERTDILSDLAAL
-49 MGLRTGAAASGPLDA
+49 MGLRTGDA
-64 ALERQVLD
+64 AGGALDTELERQVLQ

-84 DYRNCHFHQSAQL
+84 DYRHCHFHQPAEL
-97 SSDSGFTFEMSVRQL
+97 RNEGGFVFEMSARQL
-112 PSPLPEG
+112 PSPLPQG
-119 WEVEPLDGGKVR
+119 WRVETLDNGRVR
-131 VRCASL
+131 VHAAEL
-137 SVMLDSHREIP
+137 AVMLDSYREIA

-162 EQYNSRFHPRGLQLA
+162 GHYNSRFHPRGLQLA

-187 LGIDWER
+187 LGIDWDL
-194 VVERAGPENISVYAS
+194 VTAKAGPDKISVYAS

-230 SRVSS
+230 GRVSS

-307 TTMGALANTE
+307 ATMGALANLD

-323 GGDIDFRRASRP
+323 GDNIDFRRASRP

-388 PGNYLTVARAMA
+388 PGNYLTVARAMS
-400 EVRAILGDESLR
+400 EVRAILGEESLR
-412 RRSFV
+412 QRSFV

-436 QLAAAFGI
+436 RLAGAFGI
-444 DAWPVCA
+444 ENWPVCA
-451 VKAYLGHTVAAASGD
+451 VKAFVGHTVAAASGD
-466 QLVTSLG
+466 QLISSLG
-473 IFSHGVLPG
+473 VFARGILPG
-482 ITTIDRIA
+482 ITTIDRVA
-490 DDVHHDNLMLSMQH
+490 DDVYHKHLSLSLSH
-504 VERAPESLDVAFLN
+504 VERDPASLDVAFLN

-532 APHVVER
+532 APHVAQK
-539 MLSKRHGA
+539 MLAKRHGDRA
-547 KAMTDYRRR
+547 LTEYRKRN
-556 SEAVAAQAAAYDE
+556 EAVAERAAAYDAR
-569 SASRGDLKAIYRFG
+569 ASRGDLDAIYRFG
-583 EGLIDES
+583 EGLVDEE
-590 GIACDS
+590 GISVDGHS
-596 ERVTLPGMGG
+596 ITLPGIAGA
-606 EVTLPN
+606 VSLP
-612 VNPYEDMV
+612 VENPFADMV

>member
-19 SSFHRGYKRLILDNL
+19 SSFNRGYRRLVLDSL
-34 SQTERNDTLSDLAAL
+34 SAAERRDTLSDLAAL
-49 MGLRTGAAASGPLDA
+49 MGLRKGAEADGPLDA
-64 ALERQVLD
+64 ELERQVLD
-72 GTLVRELETRFY
+72 GTLVRELEQRFY
-84 DYRNCHFHQSAQL
+84 DYRHCHFHQAAELKSTE
-97 SSDSGFTFEMSVRQL
+97 GFTFEMAARQL
-112 PSPLPEG
+112 PEPLPAD
-119 WEVEPLDGGKVR
+119 WQVESLGDGRVR
-131 VRCASL
+131 VRAGGL
-137 SVMLDSHREIP
+137 SVMLDSYREIS

-162 EQYNSRFHPRGLQLA
+162 EKYNSRFHPRGLQLA

-187 LGIDWER
+187 LGIDWDR
-194 VVERAGPENISVYAS
+194 VVAAAGPDRISVYAS

-214 LDPNGNGG
+214 LDPYGNGG

-230 SRVSS
+230 GRVSS

-273 NLRAAVEDIRCGRAR
+273 NLRSAVEDIRCGRSR

-307 TTMGALANTE
+307 TTMGALANTD

-323 GGDIDFRRASRP
+323 GEQVDYRRASRP
-335 FGDNCGFTLG
+335 FGENCGFTLG
-345 EGSQWAVLMDDE
+345 EGTQWVVLMDDE
-357 LALELGAPIHGA
+357 LALELGATIHGA

-376 ADGPKKSISAPG
+376 ADGTKKSISAPG

-400 EVRAILGDESLR
+400 ETRAIVGDESLR

-436 QLAAAFGI
+436 RLAGAFGI
-444 DAWPVCA
+444 EEWPVCA

-466 QLVTSLG
+466 QLIASLG
-473 IFSHGVLPG
+473 VFDRGILPG
-482 ITTIDRIA
+482 ITTIDRVA
-490 DDVHHDNLMLSMQH
+490 DDVHHKHLDIALQH
-504 VERAPESLDVAFLN
+504 TERDPESLDVAFLN

-532 APHVVER
+532 APHLVRR
-539 MLSKRHGA
+539 MLAKRHGEQTLTA
-547 KAMTDYRRR
+547 HRKRN
-556 SEAVAAQAAAYDE
+556 EAVSEQAAAYDTR
-569 SASRGDLKAIYRFG
+569 ASRGELSAIYRFG
-583 EGLIDES
+583 EGLVDES
-590 GIACDS
+590 AIEMSA
-596 ERVTLPGMGG
+596 ERITLPG
-606 EVTLPN
+606 LPT
-612 VNPYEDMV
+612 VELPDSNPFEDMV

>member
-19 SSFHRGYKRLILDNL
+19 SSFHRGYKRMVLDSL
-34 SQTERNDTLSDLAAL
+34 ATEERTDVLSDLAAL
-49 MGLRTGAAASGPLDA
+49 MGLRTGDDAQGPLSA
-64 ALERQVLD
+64 ALEQQVLQ
-72 GTLVRELETRFY
+72 GTLVRELESRFY
-84 DYRNCHFHQSAQL
+84 DYRQCHFHQPAEL
-97 SSDSGFTFEMSVRQL
+97 SNAGGFTFEMSARQL
-112 PSPLPEG
+112 PNPIPDD
-119 WEVEPLDGGKVR
+119 WQVEPLDSGRVR
-131 VRCASL
+131 VHAGAL
-137 SVMLDSHREIP
+137 SVMLDSHREIS

-162 EQYNSRFHPRGLQLA
+162 QEYNSRFHPRGLQLA
-177 ILGASDAVQS
+177 ILGASDALQS
-187 LGIDWER
+187 LGIEWDT
-194 VVERAGPENISVYAS
+194 VAAKAGPDKISVYAS

-230 SRVSS
+230 GRVSS

-307 TTMGALANTE
+307 TTMGALANLD

-323 GGDIDFRRASRP
+323 DGDIDFRRASRP
-335 FGDNCGFTLG
+335 FGNNCGFTLG

-376 ADGPKKSISAPG
+376 ADGAKKSISAPG

-400 EVRAILGDESLR
+400 EARAILGEDSLR
-412 RRSFV
+412 NRSFV

-436 QLAAAFGI
+436 RLAGAFGI
-444 DAWPVCA
+444 EAWPVCA
-451 VKAYLGHTVAAASGD
+451 VKAFVGHTVAAASGD
-466 QLVTSLG
+466 QLITSLG
-473 IFSHGVLPG
+473 MFRRGVLPG
-482 ITTIDRIA
+482 ITTIDRVA
-490 DDVHHDNLMLSMQH
+490 DDVHHENLSLSLEH
-504 VERAPESLDVAFLN
+504 VERDPQSLDVAFLN

-532 APHVVER
+532 APHVTES
-539 MLSKRHGA
+539 MLAKRHGRA
-547 KAMTDYRRR
+547 AFTAYQKRN
-556 SEAVAAQAAAYDE
+556 EAVTEQAAAYDAR
-569 SASRGDLKAIYRFG
+569 ASRGDLNAIYRFG

-590 GIACDS
+590 AIELDAFS
-596 ERVTLPGMGG
+596 VTLPDGAGAISL
-606 EVTLPN
+606 ESE
-612 VNPYEDMV
+612 NPFADMV

>member
-19 SSFHRGYKRLILDNL
+19 SSFHRGYSRLVLDSL
-34 SQTERNDTLSDLAAL
+34 SAAERTATLSDLAAL
-49 MGLRTGAAASGPLDA
+49 MGLRTGDAAGGPLDA
-64 ALERQVLD
+64 ALEQQVLD

-84 DYRNCHFHQSAQL
+84 DYRKCHFHQPAQL
-97 SSDSGFTFEMSVRQL
+97 QSEGGFTFEMSARQL
-112 PSPLPEG
+112 PAPLPEG
-119 WEVEPLDGGKVR
+119 WSVDSLEDGRVR
-131 VRCASL
+131 VRCESL
-137 SVMLDSHREIP
+137 SVMLDSYREIA
-148 VASAGQLPT
+148 VGSAGQLPT

-162 EQYNSRFHPRGLQLA
+162 ELYNSRFHPRGLQLA

-187 LGIDWER
+187 LGIDWEQ
-194 VVERAGPENISVYAS
+194 VVAKAGPDNISVYAS

-230 SRVSS
+230 NRVSS

-307 TTMGALANTE
+307 TTMGALANID
-317 GLRKIF
+317 GLRKVF

-335 FGDNCGFTLG
+335 FGENCGFTLG
-345 EGSQWAVLMDDE
+345 EGTQWVILMDDE

-388 PGNYLTVARAMA
+388 PGNYLTVARAMS
-400 EVRAILGDESLR
+400 EVRAILGEESLR
-412 RRSFV
+412 QRSFV

-436 QLAAAFGI
+436 RLAAAFGI
-444 DAWPVCA
+444 EAWPVCA
-451 VKAYLGHTVAAASGD
+451 VKAFLGHTVAAASGD
-466 QLVTSLG
+466 QLITSLG
-473 IFSHGVLPG
+473 IFARGILPG
-482 ITTIDRIA
+482 ITTVDRIA
-490 DDVHHDNLMLSMQH
+490 DDVHHDHLALSLQH

-539 MLSKRHGA
+539 MLGKRHGEDTLTA
-547 KAMTDYRRR
+547 YRKRN
-556 SEAVAAQAAAYDE
+556 EAVTEQAAAYDA
-569 SASRGDLKAIYRFG
+569 SASRGELKAIYRFG

-590 GIACDS
+590 GIACDG
-596 ERVTLPGMGG
+596 ERITLPGIGG
-606 EVTLPN
+606 DVVLPGE
-612 VNPYEDMV
+612 NPFSDMV

>member
-19 SSFHRGYKRLILDNL
+19 SSFHRGYKRMVLDSL
-34 SQTERNDTLSDLAAL
+34 GADERTDVLSDLAAL
-49 MGLRTGAAASGPLDA
+49 MGLRTGSEAQGTLSAE
-64 ALERQVLD
+64 LEQQVLD
-72 GTLVRELETRFY
+72 GTLVRALETRFY
-84 DYRNCHFHQSAQL
+84 DYRQCHFHQPASL
-97 SSDSGFTFEMSVRQL
+97 SSAEGFTFEMSARQL
-112 PSPLPEG
+112 PNPLPAD
-119 WEVEPLDGGKVR
+119 WQVETLETGRVKVR
-131 VRCASL
+131 TGSL
-137 SVMLDSHREIP
+137 SVMLDSHREIA

-177 ILGASDAVQS
+177 VLGASDAVQS
-187 LGIDWER
+187 LGIDWDKVAEK
-194 VVERAGPENISVYAS
+194 AGPDKISVYAS

-230 SRVSS
+230 GRVSS

-273 NLRAAVEDIRCGRAR
+273 NLRSAVEDIRCGRAR

-307 TTMGALANTE
+307 ATMGALANLD

-323 GGDIDFRRASRP
+323 GDRIDFRRASRP
-335 FGDNCGFTLG
+335 FGENCGFTLG
-345 EGSQWAVLMDDE
+345 EGSQWVVLMDDA
-357 LALELGAPIHGA
+357 LAMELGAPIHGA

-400 EVRAILGDESLR
+400 EARAILGEQSLR
-412 RRSFV
+412 ERSFV

-436 QLAAAFGI
+436 RLAAAFDI
-444 DAWPVCA
+444 KDWPVCA
-451 VKAYLGHTVAAASGD
+451 VKAFVGHTVAAASGD
-466 QLVTSLG
+466 QLITSLG
-473 IFSHGVLPG
+473 VFNRGILPG
-482 ITTIDRIA
+482 ITTIDRVA
-490 DDVHHDNLMLSMQH
+490 DDVHHENLALSMAH
-504 VERAPESLDVAFLN
+504 VERDPESLDVAFLN

-532 APHVVER
+532 APHVTRR
-539 MLSKRHGA
+539 MLAKRHG
-547 KAMTDYRRR
+547 
-556 SEAVAAQAAAYDE
+556 QAAFTAYQARNEVVGEQAADYDAR
-569 SASRGDLKAIYRFG
+569 ASRGDLNAIYRFG

-590 GIACDS
+590 AIEMDAH
-596 ERVTLPGMGG
+596 RLTLPGGAG
-606 EVTLPN
+606 AISLDAD
-612 VNPYEDMV
+612 NPFADMV